1 MRCSVNIANLGDFA
15 DPWVVAEVARLAE
28 DCGWDGVFIWDVL
41 IGYNTELVADVAA
54 TSVLLAAA
62 ALATTRIRLGT
73 LVTAVPRRR
82 PAQLA
87 REIAT
92 LDRLSEGRMIL
103 GAGLGEP
110 VGNEYGRVG
119 APTDLTVLA
128 GMCDEGLEAITLLW
142 SGEPVSFRGR
152 YVTVDEVVMRPV
164 PVQQPRVPV
173 FIGGTWPRQGP
184 ARRAARWDGSVL
196 HAGTAW
202 EQPPDPAVIAQMR
215 AFFQARRR
223 ESGRE
228 NQPFDLVAGGST
240 PGDPGKARDILG
252 PLADAGATW
261 WDERFP
267 FDQLARADAV
277 RARIEQGP
285 PRIT

>member
-1 MRCSVNIANLGDFA
+1 MWPGLPKTAAGTGL
-15 DPWVVAEVARLAE
+15 
-28 DCGWDGVFIWDVL
+28 FIWDVL
-41 IGYNTELVADVAA
+41 IGYNQDLVTEIAA
-54 TSVLLAAA
+54 TNLLLTAA
-62 ALATTRIRLGT
+62 ALATSRIRLGT
-73 LVTAVPRRR
+73 LVTPVPRRR
-82 PAQLA
+82 AAQLA

-92 LDRLSEGRMIL
+92 LDRLPEGRMIL

-110 VGNEYGRVG
+110 VGNEYGRFG
-119 APTDLTVLA
+119 APTDLKVLA

-152 YVTVDEVVMRPV
+152 YVTVDDVVMRPA
-164 PVQQPRVPV
+164 PVQKPRVPIFV
-173 FIGGTWPRQGP
+173 GGAWPKTGP
-184 ARRAARWDGSVL
+184 TRRAANWDGSVL

-202 EQPPDPAVIAQMR
+202 QQPPDPVVIAEMR
-215 AFFQARRR
+215 AFLRARRR

-228 NQPFDLVAGGST
+228 NEPFELVAGGST
-240 PGDPGKARDILG
+240 PGDRGKARDILG

-267 FDQLARADAV
+267 FDQLAKADAV

-285 PRIT
+285 PRLP

>member
-15 DPWVVAEVARLAE
+15 DPRVVAEVARLAE

-62 ALATTRIRLGT
+62 ALATSRIRLGT

-110 VGNEYGRVG
+110 VHNE
-119 APTDLTVLA
+119 
-128 GMCDEGLEAITLLW
+128 
-142 SGEPVSFRGR
+142 
-152 YVTVDEVVMRPV
+152 
-164 PVQQPRVPV
+164 
-173 FIGGTWPRQGP
+173 
-184 ARRAARWDGSVL
+184 
-196 HAGTAW
+196 
-202 EQPPDPAVIAQMR
+202 
-215 AFFQARRR
+215 
-223 ESGRE
+223 
-228 NQPFDLVAGGST
+228 
-240 PGDPGKARDILG
+240 
-252 PLADAGATW
+252 
-261 WDERFP
+261 
-267 FDQLARADAV
+267 
-277 RARIEQGP
+277 
-285 PRIT
+285 